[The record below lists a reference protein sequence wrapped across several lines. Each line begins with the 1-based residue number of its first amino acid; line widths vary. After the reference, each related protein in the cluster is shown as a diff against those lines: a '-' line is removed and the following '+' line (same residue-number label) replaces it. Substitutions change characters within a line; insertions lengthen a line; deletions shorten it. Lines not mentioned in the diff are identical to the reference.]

1 MKKLL
6 SFIICIILAACIAIP
21 VSAAG
26 VNVSITS
33 SSSVAEGSN
42 ITFTVSLSGSAGAT
56 SGSVSVSFDDNFE
69 LVSGEFLKSGAR
81 LSYFDP
87 ATNKGA
93 LTFDSATDMNG
104 EYFKLV
110 LRAKKVMSAVQ
121 NVNISVELKNG
132 ASTVGNGS
140 ASKSVSIIC
149 STHSFGTWQNLNGTQ
164 HSRTCSVCGHAE
176 TANHTWNSGTVT
188 KQPTCKDTGVKTFTC
203 TACGATKTEAIA
215 KTNNHSYGSWI
226 TTKAATC
233 TAAGAQERTC
243 SICGKKEI
251 KSIVATGHSFGGWKV
266 TKEATCT
273 AGGIETRTCSKCNA
287 KETRNTKA
295 LGHKFS
301 SPKIT
306 KQPTCTE
313 PGIESG
319 TCTRC
324 GQTTTQSIPAA
335 GHKFGEWNQSKAPTC
350 TEKGIEERVCS
361 VCSQKET
368 RETEALGHDFD
379 NPIIVKE
386 ATISTTGLMEGTC
399 KRCGETTQEIIP
411 CLAEDQSTGILVE
424 AIEGVFSDG
433 TTTQFSAIAESD
445 ASYGS
450 LKNAL
455 AHYASKFTAYQISFS
470 NAPNGEYTLILPN
483 DGKLT
488 AENAVVCLIADNGT
502 VTEKEFTVDD
512 DGKIVVKA
520 DSEGI
525 YAIVDKT
532 AAGEEHPE
540 EADGADIS
548 ETVDKSNSTWI
559 IVAIAVVVIAG
570 AVAAVMMI
578 RKRKNKISE

>member
-1 MKKLL
+1 
-6 SFIICIILAACIAIP
+6 
-21 VSAAG
+21 
-26 VNVSITS
+26 
-33 SSSVAEGSN
+33 
-42 ITFTVSLSGSAGAT
+42 
-56 SGSVSVSFDDNFE
+56 
-69 LVSGEFLKSGAR
+69 
-81 LSYFDP
+81 
-87 ATNKGA
+87 
-93 LTFDSATDMNG
+93 
-104 EYFKLV
+104 
-110 LRAKKVMSAVQ
+110 
-121 NVNISVELKNG
+121 
-132 ASTVGNGS
+132 
-140 ASKSVSIIC
+140 
-149 STHSFGTWQNLNGTQ
+149 
-164 HSRTCSVCGHAE
+164 
-176 TANHTWNSGTVT
+176 
-188 KQPTCKDTGVKTFTC
+188 
-203 TACGATKTEAIA
+203 
-215 KTNNHSYGSWI
+215 
-226 TTKAATC
+226 
-233 TAAGAQERTC
+233 
-243 SICGKKEI
+243 
-251 KSIVATGHSFGGWKV
+251 
-266 TKEATCT
+266 
-273 AGGIETRTCSKCNA
+273 
-287 KETRNTKA
+287 
-295 LGHKFS
+295 
-301 SPKIT
+301 
-306 KQPTCTE
+306 
-313 PGIESG
+313 
-319 TCTRC
+319 
-324 GQTTTQSIPAA
+324 
-335 GHKFGEWNQSKAPTC
+335 
-350 TEKGIEERVCS
+350 
-361 VCSQKET
+361 
-368 RETEALGHDFD
+368 
-379 NPIIVKE
+379 
-386 ATISTTGLMEGTC
+386 MEGTC

-578 RKRKNKISE
+578 RKRKNNISE